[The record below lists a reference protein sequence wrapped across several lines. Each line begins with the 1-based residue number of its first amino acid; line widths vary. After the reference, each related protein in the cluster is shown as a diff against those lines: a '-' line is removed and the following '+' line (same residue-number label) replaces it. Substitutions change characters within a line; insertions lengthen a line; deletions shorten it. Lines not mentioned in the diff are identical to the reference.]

1 MLTDE
6 DHVPYAVDKTADN
19 IYHNLMKLDYD
30 NTRTRSSYDI
40 TQAQE
45 TERKSEIELVSE
57 FFEKQNG
64 KQMTEQQLEY
74 ASDLI
79 EQINWRSHCETDK
92 TCYVC
97 IGPYAG
103 NNRK

>member
-1 MLTDE
+1 MFYRMREIKGGYDELVNRENYEGTATEDYLHIILTDE
-6 DHVPYAVDKTADN
+6 DDVPYAVERLRN

-57 FFEKQNG
+57 FFE
-64 KQMTEQQLEY
+64 E
-74 ASDLI
+74 
-79 EQINWRSHCETDK
+79 
-92 TCYVC
+92 
-97 IGPYAG
+97 
-103 NNRK
+103 